1 MTKRLSPAFIEL
13 TQDTILKVFWSKQAL
28 RFFLQQHR
36 IENSMLAQWY
46 ADQTKRDFIA
56 WLWAQLVKND
66 GGHQTIL
73 DMARSL
79 AKMRYF
85 PDLERKEDSKIR
97 ITEAEQAVTRLK
109 EQVESI
115 NETIRETKETIRRHK
130 DAQEAQSKQIAA
142 QQSLVKLQNQ
152 LTDLMPELGTQGGGY
167 AFERWFYKLAVF
179 HELECRPGYNTDGR
193 QIDGAIT
200 MEGTTFLLEAKFTRE
215 PVGSPDIDTFMA
227 KIESKADN
235 TMGLFVS
242 ISGFN
247 EGSKRAASK
256 QRTPMLLLDYDH
268 IFNLILRGVMSLPEV
283 VSRIKRNASQTG
295 SAYLPAI
302 EF

>member
-1 MTKRLSPAFIEL
+1 MTKRLSPTFIEL
-13 TQDTILKVFWSKQAL
+13 TQDTLLKVFWLKQSL
-28 RFFLQQHR
+28 RYFLQQHG

-46 ADQTKRDFIA
+46 QDQTKRDFVV
-56 WLWAQLVKND
+56 WLWSQLVKSED
-66 GGHQTIL
+66 GHQTIL
-73 DMARSL
+73 DMARSM
-79 AKMRYF
+79 AEMEYF
-85 PDLERKEDSKIR
+85 PDLERKEDSNIR
-97 ITEAEQAVTRLK
+97 ISVAKQAITRLK
-109 EQVESI
+109 EQVLRI
-115 NETIRETKETIRRHK
+115 NDTIRETKEATQRRK
-130 DAQEAQSKQIAA
+130 ASQEAISKQLAA
-142 QQSLVKLQNQ
+142 QQSLEKLQKQ
-152 LTDLMPELGTQGGGY
+152 LVDLMPRLGTQEGGY
-167 AFERWFYKLAVF
+167 AFERWFYDLAVF
-179 HELECRPGYNTDGR
+179 HELESRPGYKTDGR

-200 MEGTTFLLEAKFTRE
+200 MEGTTFLIETKFTQE

-295 SAYLPAI
+295 SAYLPAMG
-302 EF
+302 F